1 MMEKTDE
8 TIPSRE
14 ELAVFI
20 EEAAVSVTNNYEE
33 APAVLMVDDAVI
45 GTLGNFSASIGKA
58 KSKKTFNVSA
68 IAASALS
75 GRTVL
80 RYRSMSPENKRK
92 ILYIDTEQGR
102 HHCQQVLKRILRL
115 AEMPDDKVPENLIML
130 SLRKFA
136 PRVRLLIV
144 EEAIGTTPDLGL
156 VIIDGI
162 RDFLYDI
169 NSSSESTEVIS
180 KFMQWTDDKQI
191 HIHTVLHQN
200 KNDEHARG
208 HIGTELNNKANTYV
222 MQGNYDTFEARLNG
236 ENEAEAARNE
246 TLRKEIKQLEA
257 AARKTAEWSNR
268 AEENKRHADKSFYGK
283 VDRGFLGAASER
295 MMKRSKASLVRQER
309 AIEEKQTLL
318 KNVEQVGTLRMTT
331 LPHPK
336 DVLISVENGAVRY
349 GNRTVCE
356 NVRFTLRQ
364 GERLALIGANGCGKS
379 SILKGILGESDA
391 LTGSIRIASG
401 VTFSSVRQ
409 RVDDLRGSLR
419 DFIRDAQV
427 DETLFKAIL
436 RNMDCPRELFDHD
449 LQEMSQG
456 QRKKILL
463 ARSLCEPAHVF
474 VWDEPLN
481 YIDVFSRVQLETLIR
496 QYQPTMLLVEHDR
509 VFVERV
515 ATGVVEV

>member
-1 MMEKTDE
+1 MKTDQLTFNDLPAVVGE
-8 TIPSRE
+8 LCDRIASMENLLTEKLSKQHEAKENTHVPMTVQEACAYLKMPLSTFYYKVKKDDIPVIKQGKHLYIYRDELDKWLESSRKNPAPQTFE
-14 ELAVFI
+14 EENEAMLA
-20 EEAAVSVTNNYEE
+20 SHRRKPEE

-80 RYRSMSPENKRK
+80 RYRSMFPENKRK

-208 HIGTELNNKANTYV
+208 HIGTELNNKAETILQVEVDKEDKAISVVEAVHIRDRDFEPFAFRINEDVLPEPVEPYLSKEKKSGRPTKEPFDPEREIPEPV
-222 MQGNYDTFEARLNG
+222 HRAAVDAAFANGNIGSYDDYLERLKEAYGLHNVKLG
-236 ENEAEAARNE
+236 Y
-246 TLRKEIKQLEA
+246 
-257 AARKTAEWSNR
+257 
-268 AEENKRHADKSFYGK
+268 NKAVK
-283 VDRGFLGAASER
+283 VATFLGN
-295 MMKRSKASLVRQER
+295 
-309 AIEEKQTLL
+309 KQMVI
-318 KNVEQVGTLRMTT
+318 KE
-331 LPHPK
+331 
-336 DVLISVENGAVRY
+336 
-349 GNRTVCE
+349 
-356 NVRFTLRQ
+356 
-364 GERLALIGANGCGKS
+364 GK
-379 SILKGILGESDA
+379 
-391 LTGSIRIASG
+391 
-401 VTFSSVRQ
+401 
-409 RVDDLRGSLR
+409 
-419 DFIRDAQV
+419 
-427 DETLFKAIL
+427 
-436 RNMDCPRELFDHD
+436 
-449 LQEMSQG
+449 
-456 QRKKILL
+456 
-463 ARSLCEPAHVF
+463 
-474 VWDEPLN
+474 N
-481 YIDVFSRVQLETLIR
+481 YILNPECH
-496 QYQPTMLLVEHDR
+496 Y
-509 VFVERV
+509 
-515 ATGVVEV
+515 

>member
-80 RYRSMSPENKRK
+80 RYRSMFPENKRK

-208 HIGTELNNKANTYV
+208 HIGTELNNKAETILQV
-222 MQGNYDTFEARLNG
+222 EVDKEDKAISVVEAVHIRDRDFEPFAFRINEDVLPELVEPYQPRKRGVGRPAKGPFDPARDIPEDVHRAALDAVF
-236 ENEAEAARNE
+236 AEGSIGSYRE
-246 TLRKEIKQLEA
+246 
-257 AARKTAEWSNR
+257 
-268 AEENKRHADKSFYGK
+268 Y
-283 VDRGFLGAASER
+283 
-295 MMKRSKASLVRQER
+295 QER
-309 AIEEKQTLL
+309 LKEGYELQGVKFGGNHATKVAAFLREQQMVIREGNAYLL
-318 KNVEQVGTLRMTT
+318 NPALR
-331 LPHPK
+331 
-336 DVLISVENGAVRY
+336 I
-349 GNRTVCE
+349 
-356 NVRFTLRQ
+356 
-364 GERLALIGANGCGKS
+364 
-379 SILKGILGESDA
+379 
-391 LTGSIRIASG
+391 
-401 VTFSSVRQ
+401 
-409 RVDDLRGSLR
+409 
-419 DFIRDAQV
+419 
-427 DETLFKAIL
+427 
-436 RNMDCPRELFDHD
+436 
-449 LQEMSQG
+449 
-456 QRKKILL
+456 
-463 ARSLCEPAHVF
+463 
-474 VWDEPLN
+474 
-481 YIDVFSRVQLETLIR
+481 
-496 QYQPTMLLVEHDR
+496 
-509 VFVERV
+509 
-515 ATGVVEV
+515 